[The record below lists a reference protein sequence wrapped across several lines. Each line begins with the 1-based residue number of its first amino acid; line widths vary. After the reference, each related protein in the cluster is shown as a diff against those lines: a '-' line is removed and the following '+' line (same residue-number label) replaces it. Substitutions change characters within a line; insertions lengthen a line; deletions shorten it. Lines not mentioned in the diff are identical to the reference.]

1 MDKSEKVERYY
12 AEEHLFSSA
21 IQKLRDIALKTGLE
35 ETFKWMFPTY
45 TIDGKNVISICKFNK
60 HFGIWFFNGVFLS
73 DEKQVL
79 ENAQEGKTQAMR
91 HWKFYAIEDIL
102 EQDLQAYIN
111 EAIENQKQGR
121 ILTPLKKTKA
131 TKKPIPELLKA
142 ALAKNKTAEST
153 FETLSPYKQNEYSEY
168 IANAKQEKT
177 KHSRLEKILPM
188 IAEGKGLNDMY
199 RR

>member
-12 AEEHLFSSA
+12 AEEHHFSSA
-21 IQKLRDIALKTGLE
+21 IQQLRDIALKTGLA

-45 TIDGKNVISICKFNK
+45 TLDGKNVISICKFNK

-102 EQDLQAYIN
+102 EQDVQAYIN

-142 ALAKNKTAEST
+142 ALSKNKTAQSA
-153 FETLSPYKQNEYSEY
+153 FDTLSPYKQNEYSEY
-168 IANAKQEKT
+168 IVNAKQSKT
-177 KHSRLEKILPM
+177 KRSRLEKILPM
-188 IAEGKGLNDMY
+188 IAKGKGLNDMY
-199 RR
+199 R